1 MKKRIIHVRAAES
14 EALSATKLVVK
25 PDISNLAGCV
35 EDARQAG
42 LDSDTGP
49 SDPTDLHNLRG
60 RLETCRDK
68 LPPLYR
74 TAVYDPFIAKL
85 DNLGQQGFTK
95 ILLSDPNKEGIAGLL
110 FDIAHAILQN
120 GEGFQ
125 QRATDGFQEVVSDLF
140 DGFLGAEGRKAVK
153 SPDKGAIPPLVKW
166 GNPDSGPYTW
176 PVDATISFDVK
187 APIVNLPP
195 SNARHGILAWAALGH
210 EIGGHDILH
219 ADTGLLP
226 ELADK
231 VNQALNNVNL
241 GDPFPDYWSERID
254 ETASDVLG
262 ILNMGPAAGV
272 GLIGYFRGLNA
283 AFTGSAVLRNNGPDQ
298 DPHPADILR
307 GFLAASCVRRLGF
320 SGAAAWAAAIEDET
334 RKDVTT
340 IRLSGVTISE
350 EDARKSADVVAEVI
364 MHAKLQSLENHSL
377 GYIQNWR
384 NADEVIVQQLRSLL
398 TTIGQLP
405 TKLESGIYAAH
416 VVAAAVTVAL
426 SPNANIPLLFDRMLG
441 ILKKM
446 HDSNPSWGPLFVAH
460 PGNIAAD
467 YAYINHALL

>member
-1 MKKRIIHVRAAES
+1 MKKRTVRARAVEP
-14 EALSATKLVVK
+14 EALSVPKPVVK
-25 PDISNLAGCV
+25 PDVSDLAGCV

-42 LDSDTGP
+42 LDSDAGP
-49 SDPTDLHNLRG
+49 SDPMDFHSLRG
-60 RLETCRDK
+60 RLETCRDR

-74 TAVYDPFIAKL
+74 TAVYDPFVAKL

-95 ILLSDPNKEGIAGLL
+95 ILLSDPNREGIAGLL
-110 FDIAHAILQN
+110 LDIAHAILQN

-125 QRATDGFQEVVSDLF
+125 QRATDGFQELVSDLF
-140 DGFLGAEGRKAVK
+140 DGFLSAEDRKAVNP
-153 SPDKGAIPPLVKW
+153 PDQGAIPPLVKW
-166 GNPDSGPYTW
+166 GNPDFGPYTW
-176 PVDATISFDVK
+176 PVDATISFDVQ

-195 SNARHGILAWAALGH
+195 ANARHGILAWAALGH
-210 EIGGHDILH
+210 ETGGHDILH
-219 ADTGLLP
+219 ADTGLLQ

-231 VNQALNNVNL
+231 VNQGLHSAKL

-262 ILNMGPAAGV
+262 VLNLGPAAGI
-272 GLIGYFRGLNA
+272 GLVGYFRGLNA
-283 AFTGSAVLRNNGPDQ
+283 AFTGSATLRNNGPDQ

-307 GFLAASCVRRLGF
+307 GFLAACCVRRLKF
-320 SGAAAWAAAIEDET
+320 SGAAAWAAVIEDET

-364 MHAKLQSLENHSL
+364 MQAKLHALENHSL

-384 NADEVIVQQLRSLL
+384 NTDELIVQQLRGLL
-398 TTIGQLP
+398 TTVGQLP

-416 VVAAAVTVAL
+416 AVAAAVTAAL
-426 SPNANIPLLFDRMLG
+426 SQNANIPLLFDRMLG

-460 PGNIAAD
+460 PGNIVAD
-467 YAYINHALL
+467 YAYIDHASL